1 MAEKFFNKVQ
11 DKFQESIEM
20 LLDPFGN
27 RKSEVALNTLL
38 KEGHDILNK
47 NLNRMET
54 SFAFWDREK
63 KILGDK
69 YTSNEIE
76 EALMAREIEQEKAL
90 LTGTGQTINV
100 QAFKDQLINDK
111 NYQEYVKKYF
121 ADREKAS
128 EFKLLSDEYTATG
141 RAKAVT
147 RYQQPIKDSLNRMAS
162 QVSSSYGII
171 PELLNLIDLGPD
183 RSFVETKIGNHSYM
197 LPVANSPV
205 EQKVINTLSNYLD
218 SKQGSLKDTD
228 VSELQNL
235 LKNVSINYQPI
246 STSSSKGI
254 SDYTEDSNMRKTIQA
269 IVLDEQYPDNFK
281 EKIIAKGGEQAIK
294 YTDIIENIDDSQ
306 KQDFQENYQT
316 IATMIKK
323 VFNDTKLVP
332 QGGTLEDSQIA
343 TIAFEALI
351 ENGFLKTEIK
361 PRLGILSDV
370 VSDYTRI
377 TPSQYQTFFNN
388 LPEYLNRLSADTLT
402 GEQLDGIFET
412 VKIIENEQQ
421 KIDLQDPLHPRN
433 LAGIVRNQ
441 IETGAVTRFAT
452 VEDRD
457 IYIENSKQNFKEQGY
472 RQEDIDYFATE
483 VGTIEPIALAREMQ
497 TSLNKENTDQITLED
512 IKKGGEVLAKKT
524 NNLFGN
530 VRDPYMIMEGAPKRE
545 MSKTDISN
553 LTSAIDILGG
563 KPSLLEKNREEESI
577 NLTVATDMN
586 NRIIKQNK
594 NWDVA
599 SVGIENVDA
608 AFNNVFLD
616 LLAKME
622 SDNRNIR
629 QLRRKSTASGY
640 YQMTEAAV
648 KEAIKNIPN
657 VEELH
662 PEVIESLNKPW
673 IKGKNNLEDVNK
685 STQAKLALTYLFNL
699 KVSGKA
705 GRGDTYIKE
714 FTQAYLDNNYSEMA
728 NIWKKFYSEGWHTLD
743 KKTKKLPL
751 NVSNRLEE
759 ITKDYFDN
767 YTGI

>member
-1 MAEKFFNKVQ
+1 MSNQSLLKQLNRYKVQ
-11 DKFQESIEM
+11 YPQENEKVDAMIILLTEQKSSFERDSWDGHFTGSAWVVDQSRKWVLMTHHFQLGLWLQLGGHAEGRTN
-20 LLDPFGN
+20 LLN
-27 RKSEVALNTLL
+27 VAL
-38 KEGHDILNK
+38 
-47 NLNRMET
+47 
-54 SFAFWDREK
+54 
-63 KILGDK
+63 
-69 YTSNEIE
+69 E
-76 EALMAREIEQEKAL
+76 EAKEESGL
-90 LTGTGQTINV
+90 
-100 QAFKDQLINDK
+100 
-111 NYQEYVKKYF
+111 
-121 ADREKAS
+121 S
-128 EFKLLSDEYTATG
+128 HFKLLSDEYTATG

-281 EKIIAKGGEQAIK
+281 EKIIAEGGEQTIK

-361 PRLGILSDV
+361 PRLGIFSDV

-388 LPEYLNRLSADTLT
+388 LPEYLNRLSADTLK
-402 GEQLDGIFET
+402 GEQLDGIFEA

-524 NNLFGN
+524 NNLFKN

-553 LTSAIDILGG
+553 LTSAIDTLGG

-586 NRIIKQNK
+586 NRI
-594 NWDVA
+594 
-599 SVGIENVDA
+599 
-608 AFNNVFLD
+608 
-616 LLAKME
+616 
-622 SDNRNIR
+622 
-629 QLRRKSTASGY
+629 
-640 YQMTEAAV
+640 
-648 KEAIKNIPN
+648 
-657 VEELH
+657 
-662 PEVIESLNKPW
+662 
-673 IKGKNNLEDVNK
+673 
-685 STQAKLALTYLFNL
+685 
-699 KVSGKA
+699 
-705 GRGDTYIKE
+705 
-714 FTQAYLDNNYSEMA
+714 
-728 NIWKKFYSEGWHTLD
+728 
-743 KKTKKLPL
+743 
-751 NVSNRLEE
+751 
-759 ITKDYFDN
+759 
-767 YTGI
+767 

>member
-11 DKFQESIEM
+11 EGIEM
-20 LLDPFGN
+20 LFDPFGN
-27 RKSEVALNTLL
+27 RKSAAALTKL
-38 KEGHDILNK
+38 KQEGHDILNK

-63 KILGDK
+63 KILGDN

-111 NYQEYVKKYF
+111 NYQEYVKNYF

-281 EKIIAKGGEQAIK
+281 EKIIAEGGEQTIK

-361 PRLGILSDV
+361 PRLGIFSDV

-388 LPEYLNRLSADTLT
+388 LPEYLNRLSADTLK
-402 GEQLDGIFET
+402 GEQLDGIFEA

-524 NNLFGN
+524 NNLFKN

-553 LTSAIDILGG
+553 LTSAIDTLGG

-586 NRIIKQNK
+586 NRIIEKDK
-594 NWDVA
+594 TWDVA

-673 IKGKNNLEDVNK
+673 IKGKNNLENVNK

-699 KVSGKA
+699 KVSGEE
-705 GRGDTYIKE
+705 GRGDTYMKD

>member
-1 MAEKFFNKVQ
+1 MAEKIFNKVQ
-11 DKFQESIEM
+11 EGIEM
-20 LLDPFGN
+20 LFDPFGN
-27 RKSEVALNTLL
+27 RKSAAALTKL
-38 KEGHDILNK
+38 KQEGHDILNK

-54 SFAFWDREK
+54 SFSFWDREK
-63 KILGDK
+63 QILGNN

-100 QAFKDQLINDK
+100 QSFKDQLINDK
-111 NYQEYVKKYF
+111 NYQEYVKNYF

-254 SDYTEDSNMRKTIQA
+254 SDYTEDSNMRKTIQS

-281 EKIIAKGGEQAIK
+281 EKIITEGGEQAIK

-361 PRLGILSDV
+361 PRLGIFSDV

-388 LPEYLNRLSADTLT
+388 LPEYLNRLSADTLK

-412 VKIIENEQQ
+412 VKIIENEQ
-421 KIDLQDPLHPRN
+421 KKKDLQDPLHPRN

-497 TSLNKENTDQITLED
+497 TSLNKEDTDQITLED
-512 IKKGGEVLAKKT
+512 IKKGGEALAKKT

-563 KPSLLEKNREEESI
+563 KPSLLEKKSLI
-577 NLTVATDMN
+577 NPTVIPIQRAKRLN
-586 NRIIKQNK
+586 IIPSN
-594 NWDVA
+594 
-599 SVGIENVDA
+599 IENAVVETK
-608 AFNNVFLD
+608 FNNLLDFL
-616 LLAKME
+616 AFAE
-622 SDNRNIR
+622 SRNSNR
-629 QLRRKSTASGY
+629 KVSTEGAIGY
-640 YQMTEAAV
+640 YQFLPN
-648 KEAIKNIPN
+648 KNN
-657 VEELH
+657 KQN
-662 PEVIESLNKPW
+662 SLN
-673 IKGKNNLEDVNK
+673 
-685 STQAKLALTYLFNL
+685 T
-699 KVSGKA
+699 
-705 GRGDTYIKE
+705 
-714 FTQAYLDNNYSEMA
+714 AY
-728 NIWKKFYSEGWHTLD
+728 
-743 KKTKKLPL
+743 
-751 NVSNRLEE
+751 NRLEQNIGE
-759 ITKDYFDN
+759 GTLPEDLIKMAEEGFVSVKNVSKESQSLLALSNLIEDTPVDIKTGKILKGKGNKAITN
-767 YTGI
+767 YLNAVPGSKEHKEAVEFLYLNVHHKPKKEGEGLNNEDLKLIMKNFNKSYNKIFGN

>member
-281 EKIIAKGGEQAIK
+281 EKIIAEGGEQAIK

-586 NRIIKQNK
+586 NRIIEQNK

>member
-281 EKIIAKGGEQAIK
+281 EKIIAEGGEQAIK

-586 NRIIKQNK
+586 NSLIEKNK
-594 NWDVA
+594 TWDVA

>member
-281 EKIIAKGGEQAIK
+281 EKIIAEGGEQAIK

-483 VGTIEPIALAREMQ
+483 VGTIEPIALAREMP

-586 NRIIKQNK
+586 NRIIEQNK

>member
-281 EKIIAKGGEQAIK
+281 EKIIAEGGEQAIK